1 MMNAMMRETIVSGT
15 AQKAQLPNW
24 PAAGKTGTSQDFRDA
39 WFIGYTA
46 HLVAGVWIGNDDSS
60 PMKKATG
67 GGLPVEIWSRLM
79 KAGHQNVAV
88 AALPGLAGGA
98 PWASALMPGNVPLP
112 PVPMAGQG
120 GAQAGVPAGG
130 PRPQPSFRHRRLV
143 PRPPVRPGGRGAPR
157 ERSTFPWTLCIVPPH
172 NFPCCST

>member
-1 MMNAMMRETIVSGT
+1 
-15 AQKAQLPNW
+15 
-24 PAAGKTGTSQDFRDA
+24 
-39 WFIGYTA
+39 
-46 HLVAGVWIGNDDSS
+46 
-60 PMKKATG
+60 MKKATG

-120 GAQAGVPAGG
+120 GARACQRADPG
-130 PRPQPSFRHRRLV
+130 QPIDSGIDGWFLDRLFGRR
-143 PRPPVRPGGRGAPR
+143 
-157 ERSTFPWTLCIVPPH
+157 
-172 NFPCCST
+172 